1 MTLYDF
7 KKLGSLDS
15 MMSIVNNYGFFV
27 DSHISSKESCN
38 LYSIDK
44 FFVEV
49 VYDTVAND
57 IVRIS
62 SFKTG
67 HLLDKY
73 SLLDIGSL

>member
-7 KKLGSLDS
+7 NKLQTLNDKMAAVNENGIYLD
-15 MMSIVNNYGFFV
+15 N
-27 DSHISSKESCN
+27 HITEKRKCN

-49 VYDTVAND
+49 TYNPITNKIDKITG
-57 IVRIS
+57 
-62 SFKTG
+62 FKTG

-73 SLLDIGSL
+73 SGFRY